1 MMSTDK
7 TNFPHNLFL
16 TNRKVVSLSKT
27 FENSFSKDVE
37 VSKTQL
43 SKIIQ
48 SGGFLDRMYWFLW
61 PKVCC
66 YH

>member
-1 MMSTDK
+1 MSTDK

-27 FENSFSKDVE
+27 FENSLSKDVE

>member
-27 FENSFSKDVE
+27 FENSLSKDVE

-48 SGGFLDRMYWFLW
+48 SGGFLDRMYRFLW
-61 PKVCC
+61 
-66 YH
+66 